1 MRSSRVSKT
10 KRNVAV
16 EEKSTAGL
24 PLRKGLASSATKNA
38 DPESEDLGF
47 DEICQTQKRKRSSR
61 VSETQRNVAVEEKS
75 TVGLPLCMGLAS
87 SATKND
93 NQELEEG
100 FDEVCQTQKRKS
112 TRVSETQRNVDVE
125 EKSTVGLPL
134 CKGFPSSATKNANLE
149 SEEGFHEICQT
160 QKRKRSSRV
169 SETQR
174 KEKSTVGLPLRKVKG
189 LASSASKETL
199 DCFKVLDSLM
209 NLSHASY
216 FNKPVVDPVIENLPG
231 YFDEIWR
238 PMDLGTVKSKLE
250 RGVYSSAD
258 GFAADVRLIFSNAFR
273 YFRRGSR
280 NHAAA
285 KHLSRVF
292 ETQWKE
298 AEEKMSNTACPPPTP
313 PLPKRRPNGK
323 SSSACRVLMQS
334 QGVVG
339 VSDSHSVKLTKDD
352 DLGTLVHH
360 AMYQATDN
368 LSPCKASRIQSLKM
382 RFSGTIRKAN
392 KILKGLPDS
401 PPRRKLMRRTEQRE
415 SARRAIMNMEKSV
428 QFEDPLKDLKQLEIL
443 CGCGSEKVYLGL
455 PLKHLGLYLKED
467 DELQGQDEEAFLNGD
482 WEEGEICWQEGD
494 WEEGEIRS

>member
-1 MRSSRVSKT
+1 MAWSAIKRRQLEDDFGSFEFQFQTQKRIRSSRVSET
-10 KRNVAV
+10 QRNVAV
-16 EEKSTAGL
+16 EEKSTVGL
-24 PLRKGLASSATKNA
+24 PLRKGFASSATKNA

-61 VSETQRNVAVEEKS
+61 VSETQRNVAVEKKS

-87 SATKND
+87 SATKN
-93 NQELEEG
+93 
-100 FDEVCQTQKRKS
+100 
-112 TRVSETQRNVDVE
+112 
-125 EKSTVGLPL
+125 
-134 CKGFPSSATKNANLE
+134 ANPE

-160 QKRKRSSRV
+160 QKRKRSSGV

-174 KEKSTVGLPLRKVKG
+174 NVAVEEKSTVGLPLGKFKG

-199 DCFKVLDSLM
+199 DCSKVLDSLM
-209 NLSHASY
+209 NLGHASY
-216 FNKPVVDPVIENLPG
+216 FNKPVVDPVAENLPG

-258 GFAADVRLIFSNAFR
+258 DFAADIRLIFSNAFR
-273 YFRRGSR
+273 YFPLGSR
-280 NHAAA
+280 NRAAA
-285 KHLSRVF
+285 KHLSGVF
-292 ETQWKE
+292 ETHWKE
-298 AEEKMSNTACPPPTP
+298 AEEKMSNAACPPPTP

-323 SSSACRVLMQS
+323 SSSACRVLIQS
-334 QGVVG
+334 QEVVG
-339 VSDSHSVKLTKDD
+339 VSDSHSVKSTKDD

-368 LSPCKASRIQSLKM
+368 LSPRKARRIQSLKM

-401 PPRRKLMRRTEQRE
+401 PPRRKLMHRMDQRE
-415 SARRAIMNMEKSV
+415 LARHAVLNMEKSV
-428 QFEDPLKDLKQLEIL
+428 QFEDPLRDLKQLEIL
-443 CGCGSEKVYLGL
+443 CGCGSERVYLGL

-467 DELQGQDEEAFLNGD
+467 DELQGQDEEAFLNAD
-482 WEEGEICWQEGD
+482 QEEGEICWRESD